1 MKKTILFLIILL
13 FSGSA
18 FASSGSIYRSSP
30 EEMLSGG
37 GIAES
42 ADYLTENALGG
53 NATGTASNPSYST
66 DLGFAAS
73 SITYAAT
80 EEEPPIDTTNT
91 VIYNIRF
98 DGQSILSDDYV
109 NPDVT
114 ITTTV
119 TNSSTGINTSA
130 SFVEID
136 SDTYFFSA
144 LTGDSSYTASGLLTF
159 KNPTPFSDGAHTLK
173 IIAVDNAANI
183 TSESISFTAKRGGPT
198 VVGPVLNLPNPF
210 NPNEG
215 SGSTEITYHLNKE
228 ANITVYIFNSIGQL
242 VWKRELAAG
251 AEGGHA
257 GYNVVLW
264 DGKADSGEIVSN
276 DIYFCRI
283 VSGGKVIGKGKI
295 AVIK

>member
-13 FSGSA
+13 FSSST

-42 ADYLTENALGG
+42 ANYLTENAIGG
-53 NATGTASNPSYST
+53 NATGTASNSSYST

-98 DGQSILSDDYV
+98 DEQRILSEDYV

-114 ITTTV
+114 ITATV

-130 SFVEID
+130 SSIEID
-136 SDTYFFSA
+136 SQSYFFSA
-144 LTGDSSYTASGLLTF
+144 LPGDSSYTASGLLTF

-173 IIAVDNAANI
+173 IIAVDNDTNV
-183 TSESISFTAKRGGPT
+183 TSESISFTVKSGAAV

-215 SGSTEITYHLNKE
+215 SGSTEITYKLNVD
-228 ANITVYIFNSIGQL
+228 ANVTVYLFNSLGQV
-242 VWKRELAAG
+242 VWKKGITAG
-251 AEGGHA
+251 SEGAHA

-264 DGKADSGEIVSN
+264 DGRSNSGGIVAN
-276 DIYFCRI
+276 GIYFCRI
-283 VSGGKVIGKGKI
+283 VSNGKVIGKGKI